1 MSDYL
6 EIIGDLIEDY
16 EEWLNFEEDMK
27 TNPWR
32 ED

>member
-1 MSDYL
+1 MEWL

-16 EEWLNFEEDMK
+16 QEWLDYEEDMK
-27 TNPWR
+27 TNPYK